1 MGYDPVDPI
10 AQDHR
15 TMWLTGATPSTAFR
29 HLAMVE
35 DVKALSEAGVS
46 LVLLSGW
53 NQFPEAV
60 AMVSVAQ
67 AMGKTAIE
75 LNEGIFT
82 ETKCQES

>member
-1 MGYDPVDPI
+1 
-10 AQDHR
+10 
-15 TMWLTGATPSTAFR
+15 
-29 HLAMVE
+29 MVE

-46 LVLLSGW
+46 LALLPGW

-67 AMGKTAIE
+67 AMGKTVIE

-82 ETKCQES
+82 ETECQES